1 MSPASRLSH
10 APTCTTS
17 SRCLVLHRTV
27 HTLWNLLRGWTPPH
41 KRVCRYNCRGSSTNN
56 PSHNGKTSPPPPE
69 ETENFK
75 ITIRN
80 EQGNTNQNEELST
93 TEVNTTAQKIAAK
106 IIGKGG
112 DRVKKMKGI
121 YGININTIQ
130 TGDNDRTFTII
141 GKPQNVEKVAK
152 IIRDIAHDTQ
162 ERDTERNE

>member
-1 MSPASRLSH
+1 MAKQ
-10 APTCTTS
+10 A
-17 SRCLVLHRTV
+17 
-27 HTLWNLLRGWTPPH
+27 
-41 KRVCRYNCRGSSTNN
+41 
-56 PSHNGKTSPPPPE
+56 PPE

-141 GKPQNVEKVAK
+141 GKTQNVEKVAK